1 MNLLIKV
8 AHLKVAVPPFFAACV
23 LASFLE
29 PPVRPLPLAC
39 ALSIYLLFFSDDISI
54 SIAMSVQLRRERERL
69 AQFT

>member
-29 PPVRPLPLAC
+29 PPVRPHPPRLRSINLFALPL
-39 ALSIYLLFFSDDISI
+39 
-54 SIAMSVQLRRERERL
+54 R
-69 AQFT
+69 